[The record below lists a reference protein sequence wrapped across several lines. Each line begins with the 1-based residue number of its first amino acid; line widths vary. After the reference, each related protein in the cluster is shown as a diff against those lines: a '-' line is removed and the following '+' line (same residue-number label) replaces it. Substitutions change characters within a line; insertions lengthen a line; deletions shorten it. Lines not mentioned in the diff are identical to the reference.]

1 MEKEEEKSP
10 QSPAAPRRRRR
21 RLLRVQTF
29 VLLVFTP
36 MLAVIVGV
44 LFFFYNE
51 FRSMAVSSEQLTH
64 DVVPQI
70 FNAQKVFINIDALRY
85 HLATIHES
93 VSRTS
98 ARVAFVSAQSILTD
112 LGDDSSQFSAPG
124 SAVLLR
130 QLQTFW
136 YSRLALEVKQND
148 LLNSLNSITYYGVL
162 IDDAIGGREP
172 SEVQSWVRELS
183 LDQASMDGYNN
194 DGVSRVKSAAR
205 RKLTE
210 CSSVK
215 GSSKASHECALYYLE
230 YNGLSRHFDSYEQAL
245 NRFNV
250 MYDTIKEQVNELVV
264 QSSSIET
271 RTINSHLSSII
282 EAARNSAPLVF
293 ISLITLFV
301 LMAASVFLI
310 YRYVSYPLT
319 LIMRIITIFRSRKR
333 RPRSFPTSSIQ
344 EIDAINGVLPKL
356 FDDVYRFEDEA
367 RDTSRNYMSLLD
379 ASNKDG
385 LTGVANRRALDAFMA
400 EMDRRP
406 AGEGLCVLMIDIDH
420 FKDFNDRRGHQYG
433 DYVLKTIAKTLV
445 KSLSGREGDVVYR
458 YGGEEFVVVL
468 NNIEARQRLPIGQR
482 LCEQVRKLGIPNPA
496 NDTGLLTISVGAS
509 PVTGIDAVYSVETLI
524 TKADRAMYEAKN
536 SGRNRVVASAQ
547 SE

>member
-1 MEKEEEKSP
+1 MENEEETRAKAP
-10 QSPAAPRRRRR
+10 APRRRRR

-29 VLLVFTP
+29 VLIVFTP

-51 FRSMAVSSEQLTH
+51 FRSMAVSSEQLTQ

-85 HLATIHES
+85 QLATIHES

-98 ARVAFVSAQSILTD
+98 ARIAFVSAQSILTD
-112 LGDDSSQFSAPG
+112 LGSDDAQLSAPG

-136 YSRLALEVKQND
+136 YSRLSLEGRQND
-148 LLNSLNSITYYGVL
+148 LLKSLNSITYYGVL
-162 IDDAIGGREP
+162 IDDALGGREP
-172 SEVQSWVRELS
+172 SEAQAWIRELS
-183 LDQASMDGYNN
+183 LDQASMDGYNA
-194 DGVSRVKSAAR
+194 DGVSRVKAAAR

-210 CSSVK
+210 CSTSRSSVK
-215 GSSKASHECALYYLE
+215 AAHECAVYYLE
-230 YNGLSRHFDSYEQAL
+230 FNGLTRRLESYEQAL

-250 MYDTIKEQVNELVV
+250 MYDSIKEQVNELAV
-264 QSSSIET
+264 QSSSVET
-271 RTINSHLSSII
+271 RTINSHLSSIVQ
-282 EAARNSAPLVF
+282 AARNSAPLVF

-319 LIMRIITIFRSRKR
+319 LIMRVITIFRSRKR
-333 RPRSFPTSSIQ
+333 RPHTFPTSSIQ
-344 EIDAINGVLPKL
+344 EIDAISGVLPKL
-356 FDDVYRFEDEA
+356 FDDVYRSEDEA

-379 ASNKDG
+379 ASYKDE

-400 EMDRRP
+400 EMDKRP
-406 AGEGLCVLMIDIDH
+406 AQEGLCVLMIDIDH

-433 DYVLKTIAKTLV
+433 DYVLKTIAKTLM

-468 NNIEARQRLPIGQR
+468 NNIEAAQRQGIGER
-482 LCEQVRKLGIPNPA
+482 LCDQVRKLGIPNPA

-524 TKADRAMYEAKN
+524 TRADKAMYEAKN
-536 SGRNRVVASAQ
+536 GGRNRVVVAKAQ
-547 SE
+547 

>member
-1 MEKEEEKSP
+1 MENEEETRAKAP
-10 QSPAAPRRRRR
+10 APRRRRR

-29 VLLVFTP
+29 VLIVFTP

-51 FRSMAVSSEQLTH
+51 FRSMAVSSEQLTQ

-85 HLATIHES
+85 QLATIHES

-98 ARVAFVSAQSILTD
+98 ARIAFVSAQSILTD
-112 LGDDSSQFSAPG
+112 LGSDDAQLSAPG

-136 YSRLALEVKQND
+136 YSRLSLEGRQND
-148 LLNSLNSITYYGVL
+148 LLKSLNSITYYGVL
-162 IDDAIGGREP
+162 IDDALGGREP
-172 SEVQSWVRELS
+172 SEAQAWIRELS
-183 LDQASMDGYNN
+183 LDQASMDGYNA
-194 DGVSRVKSAAR
+194 DGVSRVKAAAR

-210 CSSVK
+210 CSTSRSSVK
-215 GSSKASHECALYYLE
+215 AAHECAVYYLE
-230 YNGLSRHFDSYEQAL
+230 FNGLTRRLESYEQAL

-250 MYDTIKEQVNELVV
+250 MYDSIKEQVNELAV
-264 QSSSIET
+264 QSSSVET
-271 RTINSHLSSII
+271 RTINSHLSSIVQ
-282 EAARNSAPLVF
+282 AARNSAPLVF

-319 LIMRIITIFRSRKR
+319 LIMRVITIFRSRKR
-333 RPRSFPTSSIQ
+333 RPHTFPTSSIQ
-344 EIDAINGVLPKL
+344 EIDAISGVLPKL
-356 FDDVYRFEDEA
+356 FDDVYRSEDEA

-379 ASNKDG
+379 ASYKDE
-385 LTGVANRRALDAFMA
+385 LTGGANRRALDAFMA
-400 EMDRRP
+400 EMDKRP
-406 AGEGLCVLMIDIDH
+406 AQEGLCVLMIDIDH

-433 DYVLKTIAKTLV
+433 DYVLKTIAKTLM

-468 NNIEARQRLPIGQR
+468 NNIEAAQRQGIGER
-482 LCEQVRKLGIPNPA
+482 LCDQVRKLGIPNPA

-524 TKADRAMYEAKN
+524 TRADKAMYEAKN
-536 SGRNRVVASAQ
+536 GGRNRVVVAKAQ
-547 SE
+547 

>member
-1 MEKEEEKSP
+1 MEKEEANQVKAP
-10 QSPAAPRRRRR
+10 PAQRRRR

-29 VLLVFTP
+29 VLIVFTP

-51 FRSMAVSSEQLTH
+51 FRAMAVSSEQLTQE
-64 DVVPQI
+64 VVPQI

-93 VSRTS
+93 VSRSS

-112 LGDDSSQFSAPG
+112 LGDDNAQFSAPG

-136 YSRLALEVKQND
+136 YSRLELEGKQND
-148 LLNSLNSITYYGVL
+148 LLKSLNSITYYGVL
-162 IDDAIGGREP
+162 IDNALGLHEP
-172 SEVQSWVRELS
+172 SEVQAWVRELS
-183 LDQASMDGYNN
+183 LDQASMDGYNT

-210 CSSVK
+210 CSSS
-215 GSSKASHECALYYLE
+215 GTSSKASHECSVYYLE
-230 YNGLSRHFDSYEQAL
+230 YNGLTRRLESFELAL

-250 MYDTIKEQVNELVV
+250 MYDQIKEQVNELVV

-271 RTINSHLSSII
+271 RTINSHLSSIV

-319 LIMRIITIFRSRKR
+319 LIMRVITIFRSRKHS
-333 RPRSFPTSSIQ
+333 PRTFPTSSIQ
-344 EIDAINGVLPKL
+344 EIDAISGVLPKL
-356 FDDVYRFEDEA
+356 FDDVYRSEVEA

-379 ASNKDG
+379 ASYKDE
-385 LTGVANRRALDAFMA
+385 LTGVGNRRALDAFMA
-400 EMDRRP
+400 EMDKRP
-406 AGEGLCVLMIDIDH
+406 STEGMCVLMIDIDH

-468 NNIEARQRLPIGQR
+468 NNIEARQRLSIGLR

-509 PVTGIDAVYSVETLI
+509 PVTGLDAVYSVETLI
-524 TKADRAMYEAKN
+524 TKADKAMYEAKN
-536 SGRNRVVASAQ
+536 GGRNRVVVCSAQ
-547 SE
+547 